1 MTDKATDLSALSGR
15 RILVVEDEM
24 LLAMELQMILEDE
37 GCVVLG
43 PVPDIP
49 RALALVE
56 GEALDAATLD
66 MNLNGE
72 SSLRIAAALQERGIP
87 FLVISG
93 YSNRAATEPPLRDAP
108 HLAKPVVSQTL
119 LRRLA
124 ELF

>member
-72 SSLRIAAALQERGIP
+72 SRSAASRFWSSAAIATVPPPSRRCATRRIWQSRWSARPCCGGWPSCSERQAL
-87 FLVISG
+87 
-93 YSNRAATEPPLRDAP
+93 
-108 HLAKPVVSQTL
+108 
-119 LRRLA
+119 
-124 ELF
+124 